1 MFVKKK
7 SIKLSRKEMNE
18 IIVAMNLAATYMS
31 ENYNEI
37 SETSDNKELQAH
49 YKRLTKKYK
58 ELTWKWIGKRD
69 ALFGKEK
76 VLVDKDG
83 NEIKR

>member
-1 MFVKKK
+1 MFIKKK

-18 IIVAMNLAATYMS
+18 IIVAMNLAATYMG
-31 ENYNEI
+31 ENHKETL
-37 SETSDNKELQAH
+37 ETSDNKELQAH
-49 YKRLTKKYK
+49 YKRLTKKYR

-76 VLVDKDG
+76 LLVDKNG
-83 NEIKR
+83 NEIER